1 MARRFDLGMSLNYVS
16 EWGIVQAVREL
27 FQNAR
32 DAQVVNPDNKMFFDY
47 DKDTQTL
54 RVGNRNGSL
63 TTDTLLLGVS
73 TKRGDSH
80 LIGQHGEGYKVA
92 TVVFL
97 RNNKTLK
104 VYNRKS
110 KEVWTAK
117 IVKSRRYGTDVAVFD
132 IEKVSLFKSV
142 PDHDL
147 IFEVG
152 NITPE
157 EYERIVD
164 SILYLQDGINKIAGY
179 KGEILLDEKFKGKI
193 YVSGLYVTTK
203 SILSYGYNLDSEV
216 VALDRD
222 RALVDG
228 YDLQF
233 TLAKLI
239 YGVADKSLILELKD
253 SWEGQYMSLYTNRI
267 QASDVMHEVCD
278 DIYADFLTEHGAD
291 AVPVSTTQSF
301 NRYNSLGL
309 KPVLVS
315 DNDYYFMRSS
325 ANYKEPEETL
335 RSKADIINDLK
346 DWYDSLD
353 ETAKKSG
360 ESIINEVI
368 SLLDS

>member
-1 MARRFDLGMSLNYVS
+1 MARRFDLGMSLNYVL
-16 EWGIVQAVREL
+16 EWGILQAVREL

-32 DAQVVNPDNKMFFDY
+32 DAQVANSDNKMFFDY

-54 RVGNRNGSL
+54 RIGNRNGSL

-73 TKRGDSH
+73 TKRDNAE

-110 KEVWTAK
+110 KEIWTAK

-157 EYERIVD
+157 EYEQIVD
-164 SILYLQDGINKIAGY
+164 SILYLQDDINKAVGY
-179 KGEILLDEKFKGKI
+179 KGEILLDDKFKGKLF
-193 YVSGLYVTTK
+193 VSGLYVTTK
-203 SILSYGYNLDSEV
+203 DVLSYGYNLGAEV
-216 VALDRD
+216 VSLDRD

-239 YGVADKSLILELKD
+239 LGVSDKSLMLKLKD
-253 SWEGQYMSLYTNRI
+253 SWEGRYMSIYANRI
-267 QASDVMHEVCD
+267 QTSSVLDEVCD
-278 DIYADFLTEHGAD
+278 DVYSDFIMEHGKD
-291 AVPVSTTQSF
+291 AVPVNTTQSF
-301 NRYNSLGL
+301 NRYSSLGL

-315 DNDYYFMRSS
+315 DNDYCFMHYS
-325 ANYKEPEETL
+325 ANYKEPEETS
-335 RSKADIINDLK
+335 RTNADVINDLK
-346 DWYDSLD
+346 DWYDGLN

-368 SLLDS
+368 SILES